1 MLFCYRFKLKNIK
14 FMMRFD
20 NTGLMY
26 KWILEGPDEQKWIFQ
41 FLAERLEVESLL

>member
-1 MLFCYRFKLKNIK
+1 
-14 FMMRFD
+14 MMRFG

-41 FLAERLEVESLL
+41 FLAERQEVESLL